1 MKRIVSTLFL
11 TLFFFSASYAQ
22 DLESATNLYNTGA
35 MALNEGNIA
44 EALSNFEQAHEQAV
58 IIGPEAEELKSNCE
72 RTIPTLYLSLG
83 KEAVNAKD
91 LDGAI
96 SKLKTAIEK
105 ANEFGNTEVADE
117 AKNLIPQVI
126 FAEGNTKLNAGDFA
140 GAVAEYKKVVEF
152 DPENGMAYL
161 RLGQASLRVDD
172 EATAIDALAK
182 AAQFGQENNANK
194 ELSRHYLKQ
203 AAAAVKAKKYDAAIA
218 AANKSNEVLP
228 NAQAYSICGKA
239 AIAAKKYDEAIA
251 AFESYVSMSPNARD
265 INQTFYQLAT
275 AYEAKGNKEKACGY
289 YSQIMSDPTL
299 GEYATHKV
307 KNELKCN

>member
-1 MKRIVSTLFL
+1 MKRVVTTLFL
-11 TLFFFSASYAQ
+11 TLFFISAGYAQ
-22 DLESATNLYNTGA
+22 DMESATNLYNTGA

-44 EALSNFEQAHEQAV
+44 EALSNFEEAYEQAV
-58 IIGPEAEELKSNCE
+58 VIGPEAEELKSNCE

-96 SKLKTAIEK
+96 EKLKTAIAK
-105 ANEFGNTEVADE
+105 ANDFGNTEVAEE

-140 GAVAEYKKVVEF
+140 GAAAEYKKVVEF

-161 RLGQASLRVDD
+161 RLGQASLRIND

-182 AAQFGQENNANK
+182 AAQFGQEKNADK

-203 AAAAVKAKKYDAAIA
+203 AAAAVKAKKYDDAIA
-218 AANKSNEVLP
+218 AANKSNEVQP

-239 AIAAKKYDEAIA
+239 AIAAKNYDVAIS
-251 AFESYVSMSPNARD
+251 AFESYVSMSPKARD

-289 YSQIMSDPTL
+289 YSQIMSDPAL

>member
-1 MKRIVSTLFL
+1 MKKIVTTLFL
-11 TLFFFSASYAQ
+11 SLLFFSASYAQ
-22 DLESATNLYNTGA
+22 DMESATNLYNTGA

-44 EALSNFEQAHEQAV
+44 EALSNFEQALEQAAV
-58 IIGPEAEELKSNCE
+58 IGPEAMELKSNCE
-72 RTIPTLYLSLG
+72 RTIPTLYLTLG

-96 SKLKTAIEK
+96 EKIKVAIAK
-105 ANEFGNTEVADE
+105 AEEFGNTEVADE
-117 AKNLIPQVI
+117 GKALIPQVI

-161 RLGQASLRVDD
+161 RLGQAALRVND
-172 EATAIDALAK
+172 EATAVDALAK
-182 AAQFGQENNANK
+182 AAQFGQDKNANK
-194 ELSRHYLKQ
+194 ELSKHYLKQ
-203 AAAAVKAKKYDAAIA
+203 AAAAVKAKKYNDAIDAAK
-218 AANKSNEVLP
+218 KSNEVMP
-228 NAQAYSICGKA
+228 NAQAYSVCGKA
-239 AIAAKKYDEAIA
+239 AIAAKNYDEAIS
-251 AFESYVSMSPNARD
+251 AFESYVAMSPNARD
-265 INQTFYQLAT
+265 INQTYYQLAT
-275 AYEAKGNKEKACGY
+275 AYEAKGDKEKACGY

>member
-1 MKRIVSTLFL
+1 MKKVLTTLFL
-11 TLFFFSASYAQ
+11 SLFFFSASYAQ
-22 DLESATNLYNTGA
+22 DMESATNLYNTGA

-44 EALSNFEQAHEQAV
+44 EALSNFEQALEQAV
-58 IIGPEAEELKSNCE
+58 VIGPEAEELKSNCQN
-72 RTIPTLYLSLG
+72 TIPKLYLQLG

-91 LDGAI
+91 LDGGLEKI
-96 SKLKTAIEK
+96 KTAIAK
-105 ANEFGNTEVADE
+105 AEEFGLADVAE
-117 AKNLIPQVI
+117 EGKALIPQVML
-126 FAEGNTKLNAGDFA
+126 AEGNNKLNAGDFA
-140 GAVAEYKKVVEF
+140 GAAADYKKVVEF
-152 DPENGMAYL
+152 DPTNGMAYF
-161 RLGQASLRVDD
+161 RLGQASLRIND
-172 EATAIDALAK
+172 EATAVDAFNK
-182 AAQFGQENNANK
+182 ACEYGQEKNAK
-194 ELSRHYLKQ
+194 KALSTHYLKQ
-203 AAAAVKAKKYDAAIA
+203 AAAAVKAKKYDDAIA
-218 AANKSNEVLP
+218 AANKSNEVMP